1 MENKRIKSAILVLLL
16 IFSIFTVPAA
26 AESPDV
32 SDTKANAKTIYCPY
46 GQSAIFVGDIS
57 PGSDVDWYTCS
68 ANSGD
73 EVNQFLLNDAYQN
86 YVAMYAE
93 DQNGNFVEQLSKRYG
108 NIPDVPVNTPP
119 VYFKVKNDYGNTYY
133 GYQFFIARE

>member
-1 MENKRIKSAILVLLL
+1 MENKRIKSAILVLVL

-32 SDTKANAKTIYCPY
+32 SDTKQNAKTIYCPY
-46 GQSAIFVGDIS
+46 GQSAIFEGDIS
-57 PGSDVDWYTCS
+57 PGSDVDWYTCN

-73 EVNQFLLNDAYQN
+73 DVYQFLLSDAYQN

-93 DQNGNFVEQLSKRYG
+93 DQNGVFVERLSKKEG
-108 NIPDVPVNTPP
+108 NDGGDPVETPP
-119 VYFKVKNDYGNTYY
+119 VYFKVINDYGNTYY
-133 GYQFFIARE
+133 GYQFFIVRE